1 MHAISDNGMVSDA
14 SVMPPFKIGSDPRN
28 DWLKWKRAFERFL
41 KANSVEEDG
50 EKCDLLLVLGGM
62 ELQSYYDKVFKWKV
76 QTPTADGSGDLMQV
90 KYDSAVL
97 SLDKYFAPQSKKRF
111 ERHLLIAMKQ
121 EEQEPFEEFVFR
133 LQDQANRCAFAD
145 VDDMI
150 VDQIIE
156 GCKSS
161 DLRKRLLTED
171 VTLNDSIILGKTL
184 EEVQKQT
191 KEYERHPL
199 AVKTL
204 ELRNE

>member
-1 MHAISDNGMVSDA
+1 MVSDA

-62 ELQSYYDKVFKWKV
+62 ELQSYYDKVFKWEV

-111 ERHLLIAMKQ
+111 ERHLLRAMKQ